1 MDGADAETIFKILLD
16 DEMRDVFFFQQISHE
31 KEKMIFKLPWGGAI
45 LRNCFSNGKLLEF
58 RTFKEYE
65 VYKKERHQQLW
76 LLLPLKVFRHSNT
89 LFGVYC
95 CPQCESM
102 AGTDNLS
109 VDQDPAQIATRICVH
124 SKVCSTLL
132 GDWRTIWDIN
142 VSPLTKVVKIVCNEN
157 ITMHTFQVSTKE
169 STLLAAIREQ
179 SKVALLYTVTYRQD
193 SPLCSVCTTRKC
205 KHAHIYSKQMDKE
218 EDEPEFVSA
227 VNTVEEPMVEDL
239 PMVEVL
245 PMVEDLPVQPDNSSD
260 DNTSET
266 GSVEESESGQAEH
279 GKHKNY
285 WVSLKVLF

>member
-1 MDGADAETIFKILLD
+1 MDSAGVETIFN

-102 AGTDNLS
+102 ADLS
-109 VDQDPAQIATRICVH
+109 VDQDPAQIATRVCVH

-239 PMVEVL
+239 P
-245 PMVEDLPVQPDNSSD
+245 VQPDNSSD